1 MPLLPILLAVA
12 ARDLFLPVAGRIHD
26 PLHDV
31 RTTVTLRNSGAAD
44 AHATIRF
51 VLTAGTARQPPLEIV
66 IPPHSTRAVDPFG
79 ETPAIGAI
87 RITSDQPIVA
97 NGRIANGRIANGRI
111 ANGRIVNG
119 RIANGRIVSARIVS
133 AGSSATFDAM
143 SPTDGITAGDAAKI
157 EGFTFDHAIGA
168 TNRLYVVE
176 TAGDALQ
183 YTTIILGA
191 DGKVL
196 GQKLHLIHPF
206 EQHSHDLD
214 ADFPGVAVQHASI
227 LLRGMNGGGCIVAEA
242 AITARSNG
250 AITARAMKVT
260 ERHERGLSNM
270 ERLAY
275 AAIALFIAGAALRS
289 RR

>member
-51 VLTAGTARQPPLEIV
+51 VPTAGTARQPPLEIV
-66 IPPHSTRAVDPFG
+66 IPPNATRAVDPFG

-97 NGRIANGRIANGRI
+97 TGRIANGRI

-119 RIANGRIVSARIVS
+119 RIVNGRIVSD
-133 AGSSATFDAM
+133 GSSATFDAM
-143 SPTDGITAGDAAKI
+143 SSADGITGGDAAKLG
-157 EGFTFDHAIGA
+157 GFTFDHAIGA

-191 DGKVL
+191 DGNVL

-270 ERLAY
+270 EKLAY